1 MYCYAYDA
9 CMHDTKIRN
18 DILCSKIPN
27 RLRLNAYTMN
37 LEEQWKKESYFQS
50 KIQFFLFTNFLV
62 DSHYF
67 DHLSFKHT
75 FFVKEHNFFIFNIII
90 FWTTLF
96 YSRHVIFFTTFCLT
110 LKFFFVEEN
119 EYDTFF
125 SFFIQNKTLSYFEKG
140 TEWKTIFVFFSSEI
154 PNTFFRQV
162 RKNFFRIL
170 MKS

>member
-27 RLRLNAYTMN
+27 RLWLNAYTIN

-50 KIQFFLFTNFLV
+50 KIQFFFFANFLV
-62 DSHYF
+62 ESHYF

-90 FWTTLF
+90 FSTTLF
-96 YSRHVIFFTTFCLT
+96 YSQHVIFFLPRFVCHSKIFLFFLSKKTNTTL
-110 LKFFFVEEN
+110 
-119 EYDTFF
+119 
-125 SFFIQNKTLSYFEKG
+125 
-140 TEWKTIFVFFSSEI
+140 IFLIFYS
-154 PNTFFRQV
+154 
-162 RKNFFRIL
+162 K
-170 MKS
+170 